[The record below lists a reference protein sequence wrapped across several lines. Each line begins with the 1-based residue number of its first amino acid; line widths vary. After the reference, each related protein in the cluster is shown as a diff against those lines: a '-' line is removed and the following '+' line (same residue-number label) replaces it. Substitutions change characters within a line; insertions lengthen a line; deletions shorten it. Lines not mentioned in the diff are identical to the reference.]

1 MMSSLNLNSVLE
13 NLETTQVDKQVP
25 ALEQAAEIVNSVAI
39 KAVEALRKGPNR
51 FLVAERLKCLG
62 SVIVPHLEKLLNESD
77 DSETRILAAV
87 VLLQF
92 NSQLGVP
99 CLVDAVTQDEDYA
112 GLVAEHLAKA
122 GIDQAIEPIIKRL
135 RNCELKQVDLVVSLL
150 DALAK
155 LGGALPSD
163 LRQRLSEESLKKAAL
178 HQALINSGLVKQIK
192 HPAYEAI
199 AEIQL
204 IQVEGKPVSETIIE
218 ERR

>member
-1 MMSSLNLNSVLE
+1 MMSRLNLNSVLE
-13 NLETTQVDKQVP
+13 NLETTEVDKQVP

-77 DSETRILAAV
+77 DSETRILAAL

-92 NSQLGVP
+92 DSRIGVP
-99 CLVDAVTQDEDYA
+99 YLLDAVTQDEDYA

-122 GIDQAIEPIIKRL
+122 GIEQAIEPIIKRL

-155 LGGALPSD
+155 VGGSLPSG
-163 LRQRLSEESLKKAAL
+163 LQQRLSAADVPWQIRTLYQSHFASLPNPQSPNL
-178 HQALINSGLVKQIK
+178 NNYQ
-192 HPAYEAI
+192 
-199 AEIQL
+199 
-204 IQVEGKPVSETIIE
+204 QVS
-218 ERR
+218 